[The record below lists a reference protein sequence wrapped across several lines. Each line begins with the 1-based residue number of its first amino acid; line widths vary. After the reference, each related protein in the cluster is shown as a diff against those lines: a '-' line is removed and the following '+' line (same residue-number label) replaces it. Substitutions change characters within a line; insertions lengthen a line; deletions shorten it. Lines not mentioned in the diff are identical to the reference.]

1 MIPPAHLV
9 IEKSRCLPKQEVRTI
24 GASLIEL
31 SVSLQIK
38 LSQLNVSRG
47 SIAPNKEAAHAR

>member
-1 MIPPAHLV
+1 MISPARLV

-24 GASLIEL
+24 GDSPIEL

-38 LSQLNVSRG
+38 LSQLNVRRG
-47 SIAPNKEAAHAR
+47 SIAPNEGSGHAR